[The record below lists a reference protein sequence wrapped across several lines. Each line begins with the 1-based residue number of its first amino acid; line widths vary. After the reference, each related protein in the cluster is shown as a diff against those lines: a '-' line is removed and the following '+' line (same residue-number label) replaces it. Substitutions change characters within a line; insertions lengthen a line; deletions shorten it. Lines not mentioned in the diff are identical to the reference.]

1 MISANEMNGRL
12 NIDPENLKIKSN
24 VRELDILAEVL
35 GFELSNEP
43 LESNYLRI
51 SYADYDDEKNF
62 AIIYFVNSN
71 GEQLDL
77 QINVKKVAEP

>member
-77 QINVKKVAEP
+77 QINVKKVVDS